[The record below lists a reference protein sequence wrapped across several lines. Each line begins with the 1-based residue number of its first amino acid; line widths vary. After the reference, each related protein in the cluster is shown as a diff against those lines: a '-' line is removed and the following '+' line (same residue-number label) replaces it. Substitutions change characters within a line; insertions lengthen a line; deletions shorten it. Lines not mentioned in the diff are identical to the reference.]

1 MFALFAI
8 HILLMHTRLEKPF
21 RQQEPHIPFQ
31 TDIGKDR
38 RDDNSIFPAIIK
50 EDSMSRKTLWPGWPI
65 GIVLVALVFSAT
77 LVLQAPRLSSAAPS
91 TGNGVNVWLTSADLQ
106 HHLSPQYGTR
116 FSTSSGSDVIN
127 ITVNENTTYQ
137 QMDGFGAS
145 LTDASS
151 WLIYNKMSKGQRD
164 VLMEKLFSPV
174 YGIGLDFLRQP
185 MGASDLT
192 TPASGEYSY
201 DDMPAGQA
209 DPNLTHFSIAH
220 DEAYIIPLLK
230 QALQINPAIKI
241 IATPWSPP
249 GWMKSTDSMEG
260 GTLNTDAYEAYANYF
275 VEFIQAYKAQGIPVY
290 AVTVQN
296 EPLNVPVGYPGMS
309 FPADQEATFIANYLA
324 PAFTANHITTK
335 ILGYDHNWDQPA
347 YPTTLLSDASTN
359 AALAGTAWHCYAGA
373 VEAQTQV
380 YNAYPE
386 KDVYETECSG
396 GQWEENNG
404 LPGTTNLLISATRNW
419 SKSVVRWGMALD
431 PNGEPNLGTGS
442 ACSQCRGVVT
452 IDQSTGN
459 VTYNGDYYGLGQA
472 SKFVAPGA
480 YRIDSSAGS
489 NGVTDVAFKNPDGSK
504 VLVVYNAAASQQSF
518 DVQWGGQS
526 FSYSLPAGAVATFK
540 WSGTQTAGGGSGTVA
555 LDRSGWIASASA
567 TDTYGDVPANA
578 LDGDATTH
586 WGSGEAQ
593 TPGLW
598 FQVNMILPRSF
609 NSISIDAGSNSGD
622 YPRAYLVFVSLD
634 GANWGQSIASGD
646 STSQGSGSYVDAGQT
661 VNISFPTH
669 FARYIRVVDIGSAAN
684 WWSLDEFNVYAKPGT
699 NPSPLGRS
707 GWSASASVS
716 NAGEPASNA
725 LDGVFET
732 RWSSGQAQSPG
743 LSFQVDMGAVQ
754 SFSSIALDCGASG
767 GDYPRGYQV
776 FVSNDDSTWGNA
788 VASGQGI
795 NGYTLIPVGQQSAQY
810 VKVVLTAS
818 SGSWWSIAEFY
829 AFA

>member
-1 MFALFAI
+1 
-8 HILLMHTRLEKPF
+8 
-21 RQQEPHIPFQ
+21 
-31 TDIGKDR
+31 
-38 RDDNSIFPAIIK
+38 
-50 EDSMSRKTLWPGWPI
+50 MSRKTLWPGWSI
-65 GIVLVALVFSAT
+65 GIMLVALVFSAT
-77 LVLQAPRLSSAAPS
+77 LVLQAPRLSSAAP
-91 TGNGVNVWLTSADLQ
+91 TTIGNGVNVWLTSADLQ
-106 HHLSPQYGTR
+106 QHLSPQEGTH
-116 FSTSSGSDVIN
+116 FSTGSASGVIKLA
-127 ITVNENTTYQ
+127 VDENTTYQ

-145 LTDASS
+145 LTDASA
-151 WLIYNKMSKGQRD
+151 WLIYNKMSKSQRNT
-164 VLMEKLFSPV
+164 LMEKLFSPV

-201 DDMPAGQA
+201 DDMPAGQT

-241 IATPWSPP
+241 MATPWSPP

-260 GTLNTDAYEAYANYF
+260 GTLNTDAYGAYANYF
-275 VEFIQAYKAQGIPVY
+275 VKFIQAYQAQGIPVY

-309 FPADQEATFIANYLA
+309 MPADQEATFIANYLA
-324 PAFTANHITTK
+324 PAFAANHITTK
-335 ILGYDHNWDQPA
+335 ILGYDHNWDQPS
-347 YPTTLLSDASTN
+347 YPTTLLSDPTTN

-373 VEAQTQV
+373 TEVQTQV
-380 YNAYPE
+380 YNAYPN

-459 VTYNGDYYGLGQA
+459 VTYNGDYYALGQA
-472 SKFVAPGA
+472 SKFLQQGA

-489 NGVTDVAFKNPDGSK
+489 NGVTDVAFKNPDSSK
-504 VLVVYNAAASQQSF
+504 VLVVYNAAAIRQSF
-518 DVQWGGQS
+518 DVQWGGQW
-526 FSYSLPAGAVATFK
+526 FSYTLPAGAVATFTWNGK
-540 WSGTQTAGGGSGTVA
+540 QTAGGGTGVVA

-567 TDTYGDVPANA
+567 TDTYGDNPANA
-578 LDGDATTH
+578 LDGNATTH

-593 TPGLW
+593 APGLW

-609 NSISIDAGSNSGD
+609 NSISIDAGSSSGD

-646 STSQGSGSYVDAGQT
+646 STSQGSGSYVDAGQV
-661 VNISFPTH
+661 VNISFPTQ
-669 FARYIRVVDIGSAAN
+669 FARYIRVVDIGSAGN
-684 WWSLDEFNVYAKPGT
+684 WWSLYEFNVYAKPGT
-699 NPSPLGRS
+699 NPSPLSRT

-716 NAGEPASNA
+716 NAGEPPSNA
-725 LDGVFET
+725 LDGVFDT
-732 RWSSGQAQSPG
+732 RWSSGQPQGPG
-743 LSFQVDMGAVQ
+743 LSFQVDMGTAQ
-754 SFSSIALDCGASG
+754 SFSSIALDCGASS

-776 FVSNDDSTWGNA
+776 FVSNDGSTWGNA
-788 VASGQGI
+788 VASGQGST
-795 NGYTLIPVGQQSAQY
+795 GYTLISVGQQSARY

-818 SGSWWSIAEFY
+818 TGSWWSIAEFY